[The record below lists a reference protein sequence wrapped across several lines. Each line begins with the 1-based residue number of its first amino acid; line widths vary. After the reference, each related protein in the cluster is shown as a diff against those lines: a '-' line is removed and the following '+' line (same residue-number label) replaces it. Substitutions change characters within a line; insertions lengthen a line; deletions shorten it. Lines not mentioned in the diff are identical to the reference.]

1 MDFRTVLNLLID
13 EFDKEHVGY
22 ALIGGFALGVLG
34 VPRATIDIDLLIY
47 RDDWLKV
54 DGIMKKNGYACVHKS
69 DEVAQYVS
77 ALNIFGE
84 VDFLLAH
91 RNIARKML
99 ENADA
104 KEAFA
109 GKQKVKVLKAED
121 VIGLK
126 IQALVNNADRATK
139 EYADIES
146 LLGYYKKDL
155 DWVLLEDYFKLFG
168 LEDKYS
174 EYKTRFLC

>member
-1 MDFRTVLNLLID
+1 
-13 EFDKEHVGY
+13 
-22 ALIGGFALGVLG
+22 
-34 VPRATIDIDLLIY
+34 
-47 RDDWLKV
+47 
-54 DGIMKKNGYACVHKS
+54 
-69 DEVAQYVS
+69 VAQYVS

-99 ENADA
+99 ENAQVR
-104 KEAFA
+104 EVFS

-126 IQALVNNADRATK
+126 IQALVNNAARATK

-155 DWVLLEDYFKLFG
+155 DWALLEDYFKLFN

>member
-1 MDFRTVLNLLID
+1 MDFRTVLSSLIEKFD
-13 EFDKEHVGY
+13 EEHIGY

-54 DGIMKKNGYACVHKS
+54 DGIMKKSGYACVHKS

-77 ALNIFGE
+77 DINIFGE

-99 ENADA
+99 ENADT
-104 KEAFA
+104 KEAFS
-109 GKQKVKVLKAED
+109 GKLKVKVLKAED

-126 IQALVNNADRATK
+126 IQALANNTARATK

-155 DWVLLEDYFKLFG
+155 DWALLGDYFKLFG
-168 LEDKYS
+168 LEDKYG
-174 EYKTRFLC
+174 EYKKRFLC

>member
-1 MDFRTVLNLLID
+1 MDFRTVLNLLIG
-13 EFDKEHVGY
+13 EFDKQGIGY
-22 ALIGGFALGVLG
+22 ALIGGFAMGVLG

-47 RDDWLKV
+47 RDDWPKA
-54 DGIMKKNGYACVHKS
+54 DEIMKKNGYACAHKS
-69 DEVAQYVS
+69 DETAQYVS

-84 VDFLLAH
+84 VDFILAH

-99 ENADA
+99 ENAQV
-104 KEAFA
+104 KEVFS

-155 DWVLLEDYFKLFG
+155 DWALLEDYFNLFG
-168 LEDKYS
+168 LDDKYS

>member
-1 MDFRTVLNLLID
+1 MDFRVVLQLITE
-13 EFDKEHVGY
+13 EFSKQDIRY
-22 ALIGGFALGVLG
+22 AVIGGFALGALG
-34 VPRATIDIDLLIY
+34 VPRATIDMDLLIY
-47 RDDWLKV
+47 REDWLRV
-54 DGIMKKNGYACVHKS
+54 DDIMKKKGYACVHKS

-99 ENADA
+99 ENAQVR
-104 KEAFA
+104 EVFS

-126 IQALVNNADRATK
+126 IQALVNNAARATK

-155 DWVLLEDYFKLFG
+155 DWALLEDYFKLFN
-168 LEDKYS
+168 
-174 EYKTRFLC
+174 RR

>member
-1 MDFRTVLNLLID
+1 MDFRTVLKLIAED
-13 EFDKEHVGY
+13 FYRENIRW
-22 ALIGGFALGVLG
+22 ALIGGFALGALG

-54 DGIMKKNGYACVHKS
+54 DGIMKKNGYTCVHKS

-99 ENADA
+99 ENAEV
-104 KEAFA
+104 KEVFA

-126 IQALVNNADRATK
+126 IQALVNNAARATK

-155 DWVLLEDYFKLFG
+155 DWALLEDYFKLFN
-168 LEDKYS
+168 LEDKYN

>member
-13 EFDKEHVGY
+13 EFDKERIGY

-34 VPRATIDIDLLIY
+34 VPRTTIDIDLLIY

-54 DGIMKKNGYACVHKS
+54 DGIMKKNGYTCVHKS

-99 ENADA
+99 ENAQV
-104 KEAFA
+104 KEVFS

-126 IQALVNNADRATK
+126 IQALVNNAARATK

-146 LLGYYKKDL
+146 LLGYYK
-155 DWVLLEDYFKLFG
+155 
-168 LEDKYS
+168 
-174 EYKTRFLC
+174 